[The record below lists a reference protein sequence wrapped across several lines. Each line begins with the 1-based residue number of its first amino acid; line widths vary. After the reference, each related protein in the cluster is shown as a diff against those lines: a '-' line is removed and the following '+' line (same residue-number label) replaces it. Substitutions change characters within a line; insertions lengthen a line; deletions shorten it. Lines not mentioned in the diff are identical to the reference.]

1 MFSDSFSST
10 SSSAINH
17 DIFLVKYRYHSIT
30 ETPLPIIL
38 HSEENSF
45 EDLKKMI
52 IQSYFWNC
60 EGKNCATRNACS
72 CLPEV
77 HNIHL
82 WWWSEHDVTK
92 TLHNCAPSHIATPSC
107 PILLVQENSF
117 VSVNFVSNNKKLCR
131 FLHQYKFVYF
141 DVVPN

>member
-17 DIFLVKYRYHSIT
+17 DIFLVKYRYHSRT
-30 ETPLPIIL
+30 ETPLPIVL

-60 EGKNCATRNACS
+60 EGKNCATKNDCS

-82 WWWSEHDVTK
+82 WWWSSHDDREI
-92 TLHNCAPSHIATPSC
+92 LHLCAPSHIATPPH
-107 PILLVQENSF
+107 PILRIQENIF
-117 VSVNFVSNNKKLCR
+117 VSVIFVSDNKKLR
-131 FLHQYKFVYF
+131 SFLREYALVHF